1 MARRKNVKRIDPR
14 YFLHETVNRN
24 DDGSRLEEALPP
36 EPDWRKGFDPKQ
48 VAAAK
53 KAAADKEAPETAAP
67 EDSRSGLAN
76 VNMYQH
82 DPERDAAER
91 SYNTSQLA
99 RARARAGMEEGS
111 SLEEAEF
118 QDTGFGEE
126 DIEVNRAAALSG
138 FEEMQAQQK
147 ILDAVVAAAVEA
159 VGDWIDDED
168 SDWPQPGSTDREAF
182 IKELDTYSQTYAGI
196 SVADVLGN

>member
-14 YFLHETVNRN
+14 YFLNETVDRN
-24 DDGSRLEEALPP
+24 ADGSA
-36 EPDWRKGFDPKQ
+36 
-48 VAAAK
+48 
-53 KAAADKEAPETAAP
+53 
-67 EDSRSGLAN
+67 
-76 VNMYQH
+76 
-82 DPERDAAER
+82 
-91 SYNTSQLA
+91 
-99 RARARAGMEEGS
+99 
-111 SLEEAEF
+111 LEEAEF
-118 QDTGFGEE
+118 QDTGYGEE
-126 DIEVNRAAALSG
+126 DIEINRAAASGG